1 MNGGRSRGRGFA
13 GDGRKSGGSMVVPIS
28 YPWLLLMC
36 GGNEEGMGELSIK
49 GNVKFKRRMGVGL
62 KINDYGEVLVVEAWD
77 VRLRAKEEAQ
87 VTVDEG

>member
-49 GNVKFKRRMGVGL
+49 GNGRMFKGCGLVDPMMGMVDDG
-62 KINDYGEVLVVEAWD
+62 VEC
-77 VRLRAKEEAQ
+77 EQ
-87 VTVDEG
+87 